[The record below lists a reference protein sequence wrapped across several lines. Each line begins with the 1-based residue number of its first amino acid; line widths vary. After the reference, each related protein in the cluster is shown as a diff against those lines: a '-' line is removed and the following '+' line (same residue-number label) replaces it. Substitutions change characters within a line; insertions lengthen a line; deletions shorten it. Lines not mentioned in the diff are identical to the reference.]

1 MRQFNSNV
9 KVNVIDNRKNGGNY
23 KWQIEK
29 LDVILDFFNDD
40 FFNDYPNVKVNVIV
54 NSKEVFPKMIVD
66 GVSIFPDYIRYF
78 KAFSKSKKEMVEEMN
93 YMVEM
98 MNNELNNNM
107 EENNMS
113 NEMVNNVDLFNVYVK
128 DVLVNEYI
136 DAVSSAEDFA
146 DAYGDDCV
154 ENQYIC
160 GAMNYEYDI
169 RQIWADWCWENNVM
183 NHSDAYKY
191 YDDNRDMFICEDDLD
206 DIVSG
211 LDGTDDVGDGECL
224 VWVRNPYYVEQ
235 EQVENDS
242 PCLDDVDRVVKV
254 IEGYVNNYEGMLMN
268 YDGNSASICVPWDVF
283 NEDDMNMLIEDAD
296 FEEYVV
302 DVLMGRDIKDM
313 LVYDD
318 GVYVSVDAKKFDKV
332 A

>member
-1 MRQFNSNV
+1 MKQTNSNV

-40 FFNDYPNVKVNVIV
+40 FFNDYPNVKVEVIV
-54 NSKEVFPKMIVD
+54 NNKEVFPKMIVD
-66 GVSIFPDYIRYF
+66 GVSVFPDYIRYF

-107 EENNMS
+107 EENNMVD
-113 NEMVNNVDLFNVYVK
+113 MVNEIDLFNVFVK
-128 DVLVNEYI
+128 QMLMDEYN
-136 DAVSSAEDFA
+136 DAVSSANDFA

-154 ENQYIC
+154 ENQYIS
-160 GAMNYEYDI
+160 GGMDYDYDI
-169 RQIWADWCWENNVM
+169 RQMWADWCWKNDVM
-183 NHSDAYKY
+183 SRDDAYKY
-191 YDDNRDMFICEDDLD
+191 YDANRDMFICEDDMD
-206 DIVSG
+206 EIVEG
-211 LDGTDDVGDGECL
+211 FDGTDDVGDGECL
-224 VWVRNPYYVEQ
+224 IWVRNPYYVEQ

-242 PCLDDVDRVVKV
+242 PYLDDIERVVKV
-254 IEGYVNNYEGMLMN
+254 IEDYVNNYKGMLMD

-283 NEDDMNMLIEDAD
+283 NEDDMKMLIEDEE
-296 FEEYVV
+296 FEACVV
-302 DVLMGRDIKDM
+302 GVLMGGDIKDV

-318 GVYVSVDAKKFDKV
+318 GVYVSVDADMFDKV

>member
-1 MRQFNSNV
+1 MKQTNSNV

-40 FFNDYPNVKVNVIV
+40 FFNDYPNVKVEVIV
-54 NSKEVFPKMIVD
+54 NNKEVFPKMIVD
-66 GVSIFPDYIRYF
+66 GVAVFPDYIRYF

-107 EENNMS
+107 EENNMVD
-113 NEMVNNVDLFNVYVK
+113 MVNEIDLFNVYVK
-128 DVLVNEYI
+128 QMLLNEY
-136 DAVSSAEDFA
+136 DNAVSSAEDFA
-146 DAYGDDCV
+146 DTYGDDCV
-154 ENQYIC
+154 ENEYIC
-160 GAMNYEYDI
+160 GSLDYDYDI
-169 RQIWADWCWENNVM
+169 RKMWADWCWENDVL
-183 NHSDAYKY
+183 SRDDAYKY
-191 YDDNRDMFICEDDLD
+191 YDDNSDMFICEDDLD
-206 DIVSG
+206 NIVEG
-211 LDGTDDVGDGECL
+211 LDGTDDVGNGECL
-224 VWVRNPYYVEQ
+224 VWVKNPYYVEQ

-242 PCLDDVDRVVKV
+242 PYLDDVDRVVKV
-254 IEGYVNNYEGMLMN
+254 IEGYVNNYEGMLMDYN
-268 YDGNSASICVPWDVF
+268 GYSASICVPWDVF
-283 NEDDMNMLIEDAD
+283 NEDDMKMLIEDAD

-302 DVLMGRDIKDM
+302 DVLMGRDIKDV

-318 GVYVSVDAKKFDKV
+318 GVYVSVDADMFDKV

>member
-40 FFNDYPNVKVNVIV
+40 FFNDYPNVKVEVIV
-54 NSKEVFPKMIVD
+54 NSKEVLPKMIVD
-66 GVSIFPDYIRYF
+66 GMSIFPDYIRYF

-191 YDDNRDMFICEDDLD
+191 YDDNRSSSCMAAPRSLSLALRRSVPVKTAPFFSAASANSTGPR
-206 DIVSG
+206 SG
-211 LDGTDDVGDGECL
+211 QSEISRVGTP
-224 VWVRNPYYVEQ
+224 RQIRSKYSAYTR
-235 EQVENDS
+235 S
-242 PCLDDVDRVVKV
+242 PCRLSGRSPFTRTSEPSRLK
-254 IEGYVNNYEGMLMN
+254 
-268 YDGNSASICVPWDVF
+268 ASR
-283 NEDDMNMLIEDAD
+283 NAALE
-296 FEEYVV
+296 
-302 DVLMGRDIKDM
+302 
-313 LVYDD
+313 
-318 GVYVSVDAKKFDKV
+318 
-332 A
+332 